1 MRRSPL
7 TLILAVAA
15 IGAYLAL
22 SLAPIAWMALTS
34 FKANRDAFALSDV
47 TYTSENYRALAAPAG
62 QGDRP
67 PTRGFLL
74 NSLAIGS
81 LSTMLAVA
89 LATLSGYAF
98 SRFAL
103 PAKKDALFFILS
115 TRMMPPLT
123 VIIPIFIMYSKL
135 GLTQTYLGLIIL
147 YAAFNLSLAVW
158 LMKGFVDDIPAA
170 YEEAALV
177 DGYTRLQAFR
187 RIIVPHC
194 LPGVAVTAVFCLI
207 SAWNEYAFALIL
219 NQGGAVTFPVYI
231 SGFAG
236 TTRGVPWSEISA
248 ATLAFVSPV
257 LVFTF
262 LVRGHLTRGATF
274 GAVKGR

>member
-1 MRRSPL
+1 MQRSRL
-7 TLILAVAA
+7 GTLAAVAGL
-15 IGAYLAL
+15 GAYLL
-22 SLAPIAWMALTS
+22 VSVAPIGWMVVTS
-34 FKANRDAFALSDV
+34 FKPNQDAFALRDARG
-47 TYTSENYRALAAPAG
+47 TMANYRVLAEARG
-62 QGDRP
+62 GDRP
-67 PTRGFLL
+67 ATRSYLI
-74 NSLAIGS
+74 NSVIIGGA
-81 LSTMLAVA
+81 STLLAVA

-98 SRFAL
+98 SRFHM

-123 VIIPIFIMYSKL
+123 VIIPIFIMYSHL
-135 GLTQTYLGLIIL
+135 GLTKTYLGLILL
-147 YAAFNLSLAVW
+147 YATFNLSLAVW
-158 LMKGFVDDIPAA
+158 LMKGFMDEIPAA

-177 DGYTRLQAFR
+177 DGYTRLQAFG
-187 RIIVPHC
+187 RIVIPHC

-219 NQGGAVTFPVYI
+219 NQDGAVTFPVFI

-236 TTRGVPWSEISA
+236 TTRGVPWSEIAA
-248 ATLAFVSPV
+248 ATLVFVAPV

-262 LVRGHLTRGATF
+262 LVREHLTRGATF